1 MTATLEPT
9 SGPSG
14 PPPVAAAPAR
24 RGLRA
29 RSRVLRRLTSN
40 RSAMVALAFVVLL
53 TLVALLSDVLPLAE
67 PDAQVLQNRLRGP
80 SAENLLGTDSF
91 GRDTLSRL
99 VAATQV
105 TMLAAAQALGV
116 AVLLGVPLGL
126 LAGFTGG
133 LTDGVLSR
141 VTDGF
146 LSLPPLILA
155 LAIVGVAGPGLTNAM
170 VAIGIVFA
178 PRFYRVARSAA
189 QSVARE
195 TYIEAVRADGCP
207 TWRILLRHVLPNASG
222 PLLVQASFAIGF
234 IITAEAS
241 LSFLGLGV
249 QLPTASWGSMLRD
262 AFAFVRQDPFPT
274 IPPAVMITVTV
285 YAFSILGDGLR
296 DAFGRDS
303 RGA

>member
-1 MTATLEPT
+1 MTTVIEPGPAVAGWRKARPRSRVVRRLLKNRAALIAFGFITLLVLVAVFARVLPLPDPNAQVLVNRLQ
-9 SGPSG
+9 GPSG
-14 PPPVAAAPAR
+14 
-24 RGLRA
+24 
-29 RSRVLRRLTSN
+29 T
-40 RSAMVALAFVVLL
+40 
-53 TLVALLSDVLPLAE
+53 
-67 PDAQVLQNRLRGP
+67 
-80 SAENLLGTDSF
+80 NLLGTDAF

-99 VAATQV
+99 VSATQV
-105 TMLAAAQALGV
+105 SMIAAAQGLGV

-126 LAGFTGG
+126 IAGFAGG
-133 LTDGVLSR
+133 LTDGVLAR

-155 LAIVGVAGPGLTNAM
+155 MAIVGVAGPGLTNAM
-170 VAIGIVFA
+170 IAIGIVFA
-178 PRFYRVARSAA
+178 PRFFRVARSAA
-189 QSVARE
+189 QTVAQE

-262 AFAFVRQDPFPT
+262 AFDTIRQNSFPI
-274 IPPAVMITVTV
+274 IPPAAMITVTV
-285 YAFSILGDGLR
+285 FAFSVFGDGLR
-296 DAFGRDS
+296 DAFGRDT

>member
-1 MTATLEPT
+1 MTATTVDPT
-9 SGPSG
+9 
-14 PPPVAAAPAR
+14 APAPESPQVPA
-24 RGLRA
+24 RA
-29 RSRVLRRLTSN
+29 KGQPRSRVLRRLLRN
-40 RSAMVALAFVVLL
+40 KGALIAFGFVVLL
-53 TLVALLSDVLPLAE
+53 VLVAIFASVLPLAD
-67 PDAQVLQNRLRGP
+67 PNAQVLANRLQGP
-80 SAENLLGTDSF
+80 SGENLLGTDAF

-105 TMLAAAQALGV
+105 TMIAAAEGLGV

-126 LAGFTGG
+126 LAGFAGG
-133 LTDGVLSR
+133 LTDGVLAR
-141 VTDGF
+141 ITDGF

-155 LAIVGVAGPGLTNAM
+155 MAIVGVAGPGLTNAM
-170 VAIGIVFA
+170 IAIGIVFA
-178 PRFYRVARSAA
+178 PRFFRVARSAA
-189 QSVARE
+189 QSVAKE

-262 AFAFVRQDPFPT
+262 AFATIRQNFFPI

-285 YAFSILGDGLR
+285 FAFSILGDGLR
-296 DAFGRDS
+296 DAFGRDT